1 MRELV
6 FALEYEPGCNRVA
19 DTLAKYPD
27 TRIRSV
33 SLHAT
38 ADHCGATQRT
48 QVLESTGDMLVL
60 YSYWERMSSCASVPH
75 MALEHLGRGALFE
88 ATKTERCTTWRIV
101 HSAPNSLSSS
111 HILGA
116 SRCDGRFASQN

>member
-75 MALEHLGRGALFE
+75 MALEHLGRGALFVLSGKDFVGSSCLF
-88 ATKTERCTTWRIV
+88 TFLIERFRR
-101 HSAPNSLSSS
+101 SSKNS
-111 HILGA
+111 
-116 SRCDGRFASQN
+116 Q